1 MEPADGDNTSI
12 GEARDLAADFLRRA
26 ADLARVQLLARAADP
41 RTVGQHGLEI
51 VMAVVQAFQVPA
63 SPRATRYA
71 GPSTGTG
78 GCPDEAGRNSYSSD
92 PSDAEASSDSS
103 SCGRGRAA
111 SSASSRASWSPL
123 SPGACDGGVG
133 RACSCLVIVAPDVS

>member
-71 GPSTGTG
+71 GPILR
-78 GCPDEAGRNSYSSD
+78 PAG
-92 PSDAEASSDSS
+92 
-103 SCGRGRAA
+103 
-111 SSASSRASWSPL
+111 
-123 SPGACDGGVG
+123 
-133 RACSCLVIVAPDVS
+133 